1 VLALIVAR
9 TDAEFQYRKICT
21 PLSGVR
27 ERLARGVA
35 PAIAC
40 RADEAPVRR
49 RTANQL
55 SLCEGACPMRGYQ
68 DPDST
73 RRTAMRIVWFVLLLA
88 CVASSAWAAVI
99 PANAAA
105 SHAGQSATVEGI
117 VSEVHT
123 ARSGKET
130 FVDIGGVYP
139 NQTLTVVIF
148 EPSMSAVGDVS
159 GLTSKTVDITG
170 TIQMYQGKPEVIVTS
185 REQIKVKSR

>member
-1 VLALIVAR
+1 
-9 TDAEFQYRKICT
+9 
-21 PLSGVR
+21 
-27 ERLARGVA
+27 
-35 PAIAC
+35 
-40 RADEAPVRR
+40 
-49 RTANQL
+49 
-55 SLCEGACPMRGYQ
+55 
-68 DPDST
+68 
-73 RRTAMRIVWFVLLLA
+73 
-88 CVASSAWAAVI
+88 
-99 PANAAA
+99 
-105 SHAGQSATVEGI
+105 

-185 REQIKVKSR
+185 REQIKVKSRLGVSAPR